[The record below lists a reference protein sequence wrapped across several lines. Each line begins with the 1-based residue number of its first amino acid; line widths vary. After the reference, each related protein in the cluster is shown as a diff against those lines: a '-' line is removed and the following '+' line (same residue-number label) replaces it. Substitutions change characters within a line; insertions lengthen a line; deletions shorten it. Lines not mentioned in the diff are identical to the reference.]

1 MYIYIYSYI
10 YERRSGPKRH
20 ALTTYALP
28 TWSQAAAALTL
39 LLQLLRS
46 ALHSHSLTHMYSHSL
61 THMYSHSL
69 THMHSHSLTHMY
81 SHSLTHTQMCRAE
94 RGIHSGVVWSVE
106 DPATSCL

>member
-61 THMYSHSL
+61 TH
-69 THMHSHSLTHMY
+69 
-81 SHSLTHTQMCRAE
+81 TQMCRAE